1 MSDKTFWA
9 PQDEIACLQQQVEQ
23 LKKQRNGAFQ
33 DGFTAGA
40 TTGTEAVVKGACKV
54 LRTTTAAWDG
64 IPPDLIIGYA
74 DLMEKQMPIIIAA
87 ICAEARR
94 HGQRAAEG
102 AAK

>member
-40 TTGTEAVVKGACKV
+40 
-54 LRTTTAAWDG
+54 AWDG

-94 HGQRAAEG
+94 HGQREAEG